1 MCFARF
7 ECMSRKE
14 DVDGITKTILPFHRP
29 ILPTVP
35 IGSYYQ
41 SGNWVCKI
49 CCGLT
54 QHDLTWC
61 VKVQEEEEE
70 EEVDGVG
77 GGTRN
82 LLASVDSQPLTLQG
96 VTMLMVLMVVR
107 MTMVMMMIVDCV

>member
-70 EEVDGVG
+70 VDGVG

-107 MTMVMMMIVDCV
+107 MTMVMVMIVDCV